1 MANLKENNYHNL
13 KIIVNRDDYWD
24 FFINKDAY
32 GRYSYMVNS
41 MYDKCLISYID
52 TELDECVSG
61 NTWLFSTSGYS
72 WESAYTTSYT
82 LENIGMTGVDNG
94 LITFRKDRISNSDFL
109 KIYQESKY
117 DIEEGDNR
125 LKLHA
130 VSGNTLQYDYPLS
143 IENKIARLNG
153 GCT

>member
-52 TELDECVSG
+52 TE
-61 NTWLFSTSGYS
+61 
-72 WESAYTTSYT
+72 
-82 LENIGMTGVDNG
+82 
-94 LITFRKDRISNSDFL
+94 
-109 KIYQESKY
+109 KI
-117 DIEEGDNR
+117 
-125 LKLHA
+125 
-130 VSGNTLQYDYPLS
+130 
-143 IENKIARLNG
+143 
-153 GCT
+153 